1 MTTMSRDPIDAW
13 SVGLLYE
20 MQRELDIEFNGKPFS
35 NVILGER
42 IEAHVLKAMEHEC
55 HLSESPL
62 LRCAQA
68 NKPLLCW
75 YETNLSRYSD
85 HFLEAM
91 PQVEPYTSDPEKY
104 ANIWGNL
111 TSQIIGAV
119 YGNMREGGI

>member
-1 MTTMSRDPIDAW
+1 MTVTSRDPIDAF

-20 MQRELDIEFNGKPFS
+20 IKRELNREFGDKPFS
-35 NVILGER
+35 NVVLGER
-42 IEAHVLKAMEHEC
+42 IEASVIQALEHEC
-55 HLSESPL
+55 LLVDSPI
-62 LRCAQA
+62 LRCAQS
-68 NKPLLCW
+68 NKPLLRW

-91 PQVEPYTSDPEKY
+91 PQVEPYSEDPEKY

-119 YGNMREGGI
+119 YGNFREGDI

>member
-20 MQRELDIEFNGKPFS
+20 IYRELDMEFGGKSFS
-35 NVILGER
+35 NVVLGER
-42 IEAHVLKAMEHEC
+42 IEAHVLQAMEHEC
-55 HLSESPL
+55 SLSESPL
-62 LRCAQA
+62 LRCALA
-68 NKPLLCW
+68 NRPLIQW

-91 PQVEPYTSDPEKY
+91 PQVEPYTEDPEKY

-111 TSQIIGAV
+111 TSQIIGAI
-119 YGNMREGGI
+119 YGNVREGGI